1 MHHVIKGSIMIRVED
16 CQGFI
21 IKGNTI
27 DNVDILS
34 EGPLPDE
41 LCVDYH
47 KGASS
52 SDGSDRML
60 ADLRGISVAAVSAYD
75 DDLRDGNDASMISS
89 NTITDLKSEAAKLVA
104 GVDVQGV
111 STGVDLENNY
121 VNIDRTAFDSPD
133 DKWIGLRLR
142 ESASGIAVKQN
153 NNFVQGVVIESESQ
167 ASFFLTTTPDLQEIR
182 SGQIMDVLLGIRRIL
197 KYRMQ
202 TILIGY
208 KQCLLI
214 LYLMI

>member
-75 DDLRDGNDASMISS
+75 DDLRDGNDASTICS
-89 NTITDLKSEAAKLVA
+89 NTITNLKSEAKLIA

-121 VNIDRTAFDSPD
+121 VNLDRTAFDSPD

-153 NNFVQGVVIESESQ
+153 NNFVQGVVIESESVFEGGCKNNNCPCRRMGKPCGEHC
-167 ASFFLTTTPDLQEIR
+167 SCKGCENCPR
-182 SGQIMDVLLGIRRIL
+182 KSG
-197 KYRMQ
+197 
-202 TILIGY
+202 TIKGY
-208 KQCLLI
+208 FQSKSK
-214 LYLMI
+214 